1 MSDHPLDEVPDLIF
15 DPRAKPAKAVRFPP
29 NSVFAVDSRPAEIM
43 SPKSNF
49 KVGIVYSPSGEKKPT
64 KEEAVQDPVIVS
76 EPKDTQTD
84 IPVATEKRRPDP
96 APGLASV
103 DDSCRSFGVN
113 EYGIDDYGMRDQWS
127 KFKMD
132 IANLRNLP
140 RATGRSVF
148 YPSSEVY
155 YQDSFDPF
163 AAYDDSW
170 SRYKGGTQRTV
181 YGTDYANLTQKQLDL
196 LRESIEMEKRRRH
209 DLESKI
215 FEVEAKSR
223 FDMDMAKRV
232 YSRSAFDRATAGR
245 NRLLD
250 QDTVTTIA
258 NADTRK
264 LISQFES
271 ALDEE
276 RAAAKTLK
284 SSIDELKTDL
294 NLSRSIWLTGRV
306 PRRYYVCCSS
316 DYCNCTRKH
325 SSVDWQHRLENHQRA
340 LWEKKQE
347 EQRRVASLSV
357 PTFSSFDQSPIVAVK
372 NLNQFNAQLD
382 SMKDELERL
391 KVSTG
396 KGGCAPV
403 DHWCTVP
410 PAVGCTC
417 DPTCCTC
424 WKAQLRHIQ
433 SQQWESYSKIRDN
446 TFY

>member
-1 MSDHPLDEVPDLIF
+1 MGDHPLDEVPDLIF
-15 DPRAKPAKAVRFPP
+15 DPRVKPAKAVRFPP

-49 KVGIVYSPSGEKKPT
+49 KVGIVYSPSGEKKPS
-64 KEEAVQDPVIVS
+64 KEETTQEPVSTS
-76 EPKDTQTD
+76 EAKDSQTD
-84 IPVATEKRRPDP
+84 VPFVAEKPRPVADLKVSLNDTLDRD
-96 APGLASV
+96 
-103 DDSCRSFGVN
+103 RSFGVN
-113 EYGIDDYGMRDQWS
+113 EYGIDDYGMREQWS

-163 AAYDDSW
+163 SAYDESW
-170 SRYKGGTQRTV
+170 SRYKGGTRPNL

-196 LRESIEMEKRRRH
+196 LRESIELEKRRRH

-223 FDMDMAKRV
+223 FDMEMAKRV
-232 YSRSAFDRATAGR
+232 YSRSALDRATAGR
-245 NRLLD
+245 GLD
-250 QDTVTTIA
+250 RDTVPTIA
-258 NADTRK
+258 NPDTRK

-276 RAAAKTLK
+276 RAAAKNLK

-294 NLSRSIWLTGRV
+294 NLSRSIWLSGRV

-316 DYCNCTRKH
+316 DYCNCTRRH
-325 SSVDWQHRLENHQRA
+325 TSVDWQKRLENHQRA

-347 EQRRVASLSV
+347 EQKRVASLTV
-357 PTFSSFDQSPIVAVK
+357 PTFASFDASPTVAVK

-382 SMKDELERL
+382 SMKDQLERL
-391 KVSTG
+391 KVSAG
-396 KGGCAPV
+396 KGACAPV

-410 PAVGCTC
+410 PSVGCTC